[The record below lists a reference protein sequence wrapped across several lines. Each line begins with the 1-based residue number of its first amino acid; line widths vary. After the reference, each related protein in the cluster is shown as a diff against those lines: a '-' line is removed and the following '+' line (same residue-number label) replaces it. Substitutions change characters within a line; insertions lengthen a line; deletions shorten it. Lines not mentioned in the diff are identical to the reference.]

1 MDDQSPPSSGIDAFR
16 DLERWLSGQAAA
28 SAGLSELERESEQRG
43 REILRLALQ
52 AHIEA
57 RGDGDVGEAIVL
69 PGERG
74 AVRLAHK
81 RLHTRPLVT
90 LFGEVRVTRMGYG
103 ARGREAIHPLD
114 AELRLPGRM
123 WSYEC
128 QRRLLRAV
136 VCGPFD
142 EAIALIAEMTGTMIP
157 KRSAEQLVQEAAAD
171 FETFY
176 AARAQDAIAP
186 ADGELLV
193 GAIDCK
199 GIPMVKPDG
208 AQRVVRRTKGEKAN
222 KKKMATVAA
231 VHSQPPIPRT
241 PKDVIDSLFHTDGAS
256 SDRPKRPKP
265 ARKRVWASL
274 TAGKDAF
281 INDVKAEMTRRDPQH
296 DRTWVILTDGERAL
310 QRRVISTFTDVTLV
324 LDLLHVLEKLWKV
337 THVLHPE
344 GSPEAEAFV
353 RARTERILCGMSGQ
367 VVKGFRQTVTKRRL
381 TGQKANTIHG
391 VCDYLYRNRERMRY
405 DEYLRNGWP
414 IASGTV
420 EGACKNLI
428 RDRFERSG
436 MRWTPQTAEA
446 LLRLRA
452 THLSGDFN
460 DYWEH
465 HIKLDQQRLY
475 RQNAWQLNPV
485 VLK

>member
-1 MDDQSPPSSGIDAFR
+1 MDDQSSPSSGIDAFQ

-28 SAGLSELERESEQRG
+28 NAGLSELERESERRG

-52 AHIEA
+52 AHIDA

-69 PGERG
+69 TGGQES
-74 AVRLAHK
+74 VRLTHK

-90 LFGEVRVTRMGYG
+90 LFGEVRVTRVGYG

-114 AELRLPGRM
+114 AQLRLPGRL

-128 QRRLLRAV
+128 QRRLIRAV
-136 VCGPFD
+136 ICGPFD
-142 EAIALIAEMTGTMIP
+142 EATALVAEMTGTTIP
-157 KRSAEQLVQEAAAD
+157 KRSAEQLVQDAAVD
-171 FETFY
+171 FESFY
-176 AARAQDAIAP
+176 AARAQDAIGP
-186 ADGELLV
+186 ADGEILV

-199 GIPMVKPDG
+199 GIPMVKVDG
-208 AQRVVRRTKGEKAN
+208 AQRVVRRGKGEKAN

-231 VHSQPPIPRT
+231 VHSQSPIIRT
-241 PKDVIDSLFHTDGAS
+241 PGQVIDSLFGTQDPS
-256 SDRPKRPKP
+256 ERPKRPKP
-265 ARKRVWASL
+265 TRKRVWASL

-281 INDVKAEMTRRDPQH
+281 ITDVKSEMTRRDPQH
-296 DRTWVILTDGERAL
+296 ERTWVIVTDGERAL

-324 LDLLHVLEKLWKV
+324 LDLLHVLEKLWKAA
-337 THVLHPE
+337 HALHPE

-353 RARTERILCGMSGQ
+353 RARTERILCGMTGQ
-367 VVKGFRQTVTKRRL
+367 VVKGLRQTVTKRQL
-381 TGQKANTIHG
+381 TGQKAKTIHG
-391 VCDYLYRNRERMRY
+391 VCDYLYANRQRMRY

-436 MRWTPQTAEA
+436 MRWTAQTAEA
-446 LLRLRA
+446 LLKLRA
-452 THLSGDFN
+452 AHLSGDLN

-465 HIKLDQQRLY
+465 HIKHDQQRLY
-475 RQNAWQLNPV
+475 RRDA
-485 VLK
+485 